1 MEEVVGVFF
10 SLSGVSFLNA
20 ILAVSILVTAG
31 LLGGSVAR
39 RLRLPSVTGNIVAG
53 IIIGPYLANLLT
65 HEIVYHTLRPI
76 SEIALSLIAVSIAS
90 HLKIRRIAPQALS
103 LLAIALVQALTAM
116 VAVYFFCNF
125 WIDNWV
131 ISLLLATIAASTA
144 PAATL
149 SIIRETE
156 ADGPLVKNLL
166 SVVALDNVLA
176 IVIFVLVSV
185 VISSRLGGRAD
196 LEGQLTLAGLVL
208 GQTLLLGVSGGALM
222 MFLARRLQ
230 EKAHFVS
237 LLLMV
242 VSFTTGLSLWLKVS
256 PLLPNMVLGFMITNF
271 SQANRQI
278 LTALEDFEP
287 FLYVCFFT
295 LAGTH
300 LDLALLPSLGFVGVT
315 YVLARYGGKLLGA
328 GVSGW
333 LTRAPEPVGKLL
345 GFCLAPQAGVA
356 IGLVVAMQENPL
368 FRPYEATVTAIILA
382 SIVVSELIGPV
393 IVKAVL
399 RRAGET
405 GKAGHLLFGIA
416 GRDAIS
422 MEFRARDKWKL
433 LNEMVDFA
441 LKTYNLP
448 EAVKEPLLHSVIER
462 ERSLSTGLGKGIAI
476 PHGTVADG
484 LLPKSLSIMG
494 VVAVIRE
501 GVEFNSLDGQKA
513 QVVILMIIPEHCFA
527 DHLKTLAAISKV
539 FSRKEMTERVLASKN
554 PHEVY
559 HLIFSEEMGE
569 LEYLA
574 TTSEV
579 AA

>member
-1 MEEVVGVFF
+1 M
-10 SLSGVSFLNA
+10 NA

-53 IIIGPYLANLLT
+53 IIIGPYLVNLLT
-65 HEIVYHTLRPI
+65 YEIVYHTLKPI

-90 HLKIRRIAPQALS
+90 HLKIRRIVPQALS
-103 LLAIALVQALTAM
+103 LLSIALAQALMAM

-125 WIDNWV
+125 WLDNWV
-131 ISLLLATIAASTA
+131 VSLLLATIAASTA

-149 SIIRETE
+149 SVIRETE

-185 VISSRLGGRAD
+185 VIGSRLGGRAD
-196 LEGQLTLAGLVL
+196 LGGQLTLAGLVL
-208 GQTLLLGVSGGALM
+208 GQALLLGVSSGALM
-222 MFLARRLQ
+222 MILARRLQ

-242 VSFTTGLSLWLKVS
+242 VCFTTGLSLWLKIS

-271 SQANRQI
+271 SLANRQI
-278 LTALEDFEP
+278 LTSVEDFEP

-300 LDLALLPSLGFVGVT
+300 LDLALLPSLGVVGVT
-315 YVLARYGGKLLGA
+315 YILARYGGKLLGA

-382 SIVVSELIGPV
+382 SIVVSELFGPV
-393 IVKAVL
+393 IVKGVL
-399 RRAGET
+399 KRAGET
-405 GKAGHLLFGIA
+405 GKAGHLLFGVV

-422 MEFRARDKWKL
+422 MEFRAGDKWAL
-433 LNEMVDFA
+433 LKEMVEFA
-441 LKTYNLP
+441 AATYKLP
-448 EAVKEPLLHSVIER
+448 DDAQEPLLRSVIER

-484 LLPKSLSIMG
+484 LIPKSRNIMG
-494 VVAVIRE
+494 VMAVIRE

-513 QVVILMIIPEHCFA
+513 KVIILMIIPEHCFE

-539 FSRKEMTERVLASKN
+539 FSRKEITERLVASET

-559 HLIFSEEMGE
+559 HLIFSEEMGD
-569 LEYLA
+569 LDYLA
-574 TTSEV
+574 SAS
-579 AA
+579 AAEQK

>member
-1 MEEVVGVFF
+1 M
-10 SLSGVSFLNA
+10 NA

-53 IIIGPYLANLLT
+53 IIIGPYLVNLLT
-65 HEIVYHTLRPI
+65 YEIVYHTLKPI

-90 HLKIRRIAPQALS
+90 HLKIRRIVPQALS
-103 LLAIALVQALTAM
+103 LLSIALAQALMAM

-125 WIDNWV
+125 WLDNWV
-131 ISLLLATIAASTA
+131 VSLLLATIAASTA

-149 SIIRETE
+149 SVIRETE

-185 VISSRLGGRAD
+185 VIGSRLGGRAD
-196 LEGQLTLAGLVL
+196 LGGQLTLAGLVL
-208 GQTLLLGVSGGALM
+208 GQALLLGVSSGALM
-222 MFLARRLQ
+222 MILARRLQ

-242 VSFTTGLSLWLKVS
+242 VCFTTGLSLWLKIS

-271 SQANRQI
+271 SLANRQI
-278 LTALEDFEP
+278 LTSVEDFEP

-300 LDLALLPSLGFVGVT
+300 LDLALLPSLGVVGVT
-315 YVLARYGGKLLGA
+315 YILARYGGKLLGA

-356 IGLVVAMQENPL
+356 IGMAVAMQDNPL
-368 FRPYEATVTAIILA
+368 LRADEATVTAIILA
-382 SIVVSELIGPV
+382 SIVVSELFGPV
-393 IVKAVL
+393 IVKGVL
-399 RRAGET
+399 KRAGET
-405 GKAGHLLFGIA
+405 GKAGHLLFGVV

-422 MEFRARDKWKL
+422 MEFRAGDKWTL
-433 LNEMVDFA
+433 LKEMVEFA
-441 LKTYNLP
+441 AATYKLP
-448 EAVKEPLLHSVIER
+448 DDAQEPLLRSVIER

-484 LLPKSLSIMG
+484 LIPKSRNIMG
-494 VVAVIRE
+494 VMAVIRE

-513 QVVILMIIPEHCFA
+513 KVIILMIIPEHCFE

-539 FSRKEMTERVLASKN
+539 FSRKEITERLVASET

-559 HLIFSEEMGE
+559 HLIFSEEMGD
-569 LEYLA
+569 LDYLA
-574 TTSEV
+574 SAS
-579 AA
+579 AAEQK

>member
-1 MEEVVGVFF
+1 M
-10 SLSGVSFLNA
+10 NA

-31 LLGGSVAR
+31 LMGGSVAR
-39 RLRLPSVTGNIVAG
+39 RLHLPSVTGNIVAG
-53 IIIGPYLANLLT
+53 IIIGPYLTNLLT
-65 HEIVYHTLRPI
+65 YEIVYHTLKPI

-103 LLAIALVQALTAM
+103 LLSIALAQSLMAM

-125 WIDNWV
+125 WLDNWV

-149 SIIRETE
+149 SVIRETE

-185 VISSRLGGRAD
+185 VIGSRLGGRAD
-196 LEGQLTLAGLVL
+196 FGGQVTLAGLVL
-208 GQTLLLGVSGGALM
+208 GQALMVGVGSGALM
-222 MFLARRLQ
+222 MILARRLQ
-230 EKAHFVS
+230 GKAHFVS

-242 VSFTTGLSLWLKVS
+242 VCFTTGISLWLKIS

-271 SQANRQI
+271 SLANRQI
-278 LTALEDFEP
+278 LTSVEDFEP

-300 LDLALLPSLGFVGVT
+300 LDLALLPSLGAVGIT
-315 YVLARYGGKLLGA
+315 YILARYGGKLLGA

-345 GFCLAPQAGVA
+345 GFCLVPQAGVA

-393 IVKAVL
+393 MVKGVL
-399 RRAGET
+399 KRAGET
-405 GKAGHLLFGIA
+405 GKAGHLLFGIV

-422 MEFRARDKWKL
+422 LEFETADKWSL
-433 LNEMVDFA
+433 LKEMVDFA
-441 LKTYNLP
+441 VAAYNLP
-448 EAVKEPLLHSVIER
+448 EDSHEPLLRSVIER
-462 ERSLSTGLGKGIAI
+462 ERSLSTGIGKGIAI

-484 LLPKSLSIMG
+484 LIPKSRGIMG
-494 VVAVIRE
+494 VMAVIRE
-501 GVEFNSLDGQKA
+501 GVDFNSLDGEKA
-513 QVVILMIIPEHCFA
+513 KVIILMIIPEHRFE

-539 FSRKEMTERVLASKN
+539 FSRREMTERVVAAATSN
-554 PHEVY
+554 EVY
-559 HLIFSEEMGE
+559 HLIFSDEMGE
-569 LEYLA
+569 LDYLA
-574 TTSEV
+574 STSV
-579 AA
+579 VTGQK

>member
-1 MEEVVGVFF
+1 M
-10 SLSGVSFLNA
+10 NA
-20 ILAVSILVTAG
+20 ILAVSVLVTAG

-39 RLRLPSVTGNIVAG
+39 RLHLPSVTGNIVAG
-53 IIIGPYLANLLT
+53 IIIGPYLTHILT
-65 HEIVYHTLRPI
+65 HEIVYHTLKPI

-90 HLKIRRIAPQALS
+90 HLKVRRIIPQALS
-103 LLAIALVQALTAM
+103 LISIALAQALTAM
-116 VAVYFFCNF
+116 VAVYFFCDF
-125 WIDNWV
+125 WLDNWV

-149 SIIRETE
+149 SVIRETE

-176 IVIFVLVSV
+176 IVIFVLVTV
-185 VISSRLGGRAD
+185 VIGGRLGGQAD
-196 LEGQLTLAGLVL
+196 LEAQVSLAGLVL
-208 GQTLLLGVSGGALM
+208 GEALLVGAGSGALLM
-222 MFLARRLQ
+222 ILARRLQ

-237 LLLMV
+237 LLLMAV
-242 VSFTTGLSLWLKVS
+242 CFTTGISLWLKIS

-271 SQANRQI
+271 SSANRRI
-278 LTALEDFEP
+278 LTSVEDFEP

-300 LDLALLPSLGFVGVT
+300 LDLALLPSLGAVGAT
-315 YVLARYGGKLLGA
+315 YILARYGGKLLGA

-345 GFCLAPQAGVA
+345 GFCLVPQAGVA

-382 SIVVSELIGPV
+382 SIVVSELVGPV
-393 IVKAVL
+393 MVKGVL

-405 GKAGHLLFGIA
+405 GKAGHLLFGIV

-422 MEFRARDKWKL
+422 LEFETVDKWSL
-433 LNEMVDFA
+433 LKEMVGFA
-441 LKTYNLP
+441 VATYNLP
-448 EAVKEPLLHSVIER
+448 DDAHEPLLRSVIER

-484 LLPKSLSIMG
+484 LLPRSRSIMG
-494 VVAVIRE
+494 VMAVIRE
-501 GVEFNSLDGQKA
+501 GVDFNSLDGEKA
-513 QVVILMIIPEHCFA
+513 KVIILMIIPEHRFE
-527 DHLKTLAAISKV
+527 DHLKTLAAVSKV
-539 FSRKEMTERVLASKN
+539 FSRREMTERVVAAETSN
-554 PHEVY
+554 EVY
-559 HLIFSEEMGE
+559 HLVFSEEMGE

-574 TTSEV
+574 PTSAVEQK
-579 AA
+579 

>member
-1 MEEVVGVFF
+1 M
-10 SLSGVSFLNA
+10 NA

-31 LLGGSVAR
+31 LMGGSVAR
-39 RLRLPSVTGNIVAG
+39 RLHLPSVTGNIVAG
-53 IIIGPYLANLLT
+53 IIIGPYLTNLLT
-65 HEIVYHTLRPI
+65 YEIVYHTLKPI

-103 LLAIALVQALTAM
+103 LLSIALAQSLMAM
-116 VAVYFFCNF
+116 VAVYFFCNY
-125 WIDNWV
+125 WV

-149 SIIRETE
+149 SVIRETE

-185 VISSRLGGRAD
+185 VIGSRLGGRAD
-196 LEGQLTLAGLVL
+196 LGGQVTLAGLVL
-208 GQTLLLGVSGGALM
+208 GQALMVGVGSGALM
-222 MFLARRLQ
+222 MILARRLQ
-230 EKAHFVS
+230 GKAHFVS

-242 VSFTTGLSLWLKVS
+242 VCFTTGISLWLKIS

-271 SQANRQI
+271 SLANRQI
-278 LTALEDFEP
+278 LTSVEDFEP

-300 LDLALLPSLGFVGVT
+300 LDLALLPSLGAVGIT
-315 YVLARYGGKLLGA
+315 YILARYGGKLLGA

-345 GFCLAPQAGVA
+345 GFCLVPQAGVA

-393 IVKAVL
+393 MVKGVL
-399 RRAGET
+399 KRAGET
-405 GKAGHLLFGIA
+405 GKAGHLLFGIV

-422 MEFRARDKWKL
+422 LEFETADKWSL
-433 LNEMVDFA
+433 LKEMVDFA
-441 LKTYNLP
+441 VAAYNLP
-448 EAVKEPLLHSVIER
+448 EDSHEPLLRSVIER
-462 ERSLSTGLGKGIAI
+462 ERSLSTGVGKGIAI

-484 LLPKSLSIMG
+484 LIPKSRGIMG
-494 VVAVIRE
+494 VMAVIRE
-501 GVEFNSLDGQKA
+501 GVDFNSLDGEKA
-513 QVVILMIIPEHCFA
+513 KVIILMIIPEHRFE

-539 FSRKEMTERVLASKN
+539 FSRREMTERVVAAATSN
-554 PHEVY
+554 EVY
-559 HLIFSEEMGE
+559 HLIFSDEMGE
-569 LEYLA
+569 LDYLA
-574 TTSEV
+574 STSV
-579 AA
+579 VTGQK

>member
-1 MEEVVGVFF
+1 M
-10 SLSGVSFLNA
+10 NA

-31 LLGGSVAR
+31 LFGGSVAR
-39 RLRLPSVTGNIVAG
+39 RLHLPSVTGNIIAG
-53 IIIGPYLANLLT
+53 IIIGPYLSNLLT
-65 HEIVYHTLRPI
+65 HEIVYQTLKPI

-90 HLKIRRIAPQALS
+90 HLKIRRIAPQVLS
-103 LLAIALVQALTAM
+103 LVSIALAQALTAM
-116 VAVYFFCNF
+116 VAVYFFCDL
-125 WIDNWV
+125 WLDNWV

-149 SIIRETE
+149 SVIRESE

-185 VISSRLGGRAD
+185 VISSRLGGRSD
-196 LEGQLTLAGLVL
+196 VGVQITHAGLVL
-208 GQTLLLGVSGGALM
+208 GQALLLGVGSGGLM
-222 MFLARRLQ
+222 MLLARRLQ

-242 VSFTTGLSLWLKVS
+242 VCFTTGISLGLKIS
-256 PLLPNMVLGFMITNF
+256 PLLPNMVLGFIITNF
-271 SQANRQI
+271 IVANRQI
-278 LTALEDFEP
+278 LTSVEDFEP

-300 LDLALLPSLGFVGVT
+300 LDLALLPSLGGVGVT
-315 YVLARYGGKLLGA
+315 YILARYGGKLLGA

-382 SIVVSELIGPV
+382 SIVVSELFGPV
-393 IVKAVL
+393 IVKGVL
-399 RRAGET
+399 QRAGET

-416 GRDAIS
+416 GREAIS
-422 MEFRARDKWKL
+422 MDFRPLDKWVL
-433 LNEMVDFA
+433 LKEMVAFA
-441 LKTYNLP
+441 AQTYNLP
-448 EAVKEPLLHSVIER
+448 DDVQEPLLRSVVER

-484 LLPKSLSIMG
+484 LIPKSRSIMG

-501 GVEFNSLDGQKA
+501 GVEFNSLDGQNAK
-513 QVVILMIIPEHCFA
+513 VIILMIIPEHCFA

-539 FSRKEMTERVLASKN
+539 FSRKEIIERVVAAETSYD
-554 PHEVY
+554 VY

-569 LEYLA
+569 LDYLA
-574 TTSEV
+574 SASLVESK
-579 AA
+579 

>member
-1 MEEVVGVFF
+1 M
-10 SLSGVSFLNA
+10 NA

-31 LLGGSVAR
+31 LLGGSAAR
-39 RLRLPSVTGNIVAG
+39 RLHLPSVTGNIVAG

-65 HEIVYHTLRPI
+65 HEIVYQTLKPI

-90 HLKIRRIAPQALS
+90 HLKWRRMAPQALS
-103 LLAIALVQALTAM
+103 LFAITLGQALLAM
-116 VAVYFFCNF
+116 LAVYLCCNF
-125 WIDNWV
+125 WLDNWV

-149 SIIRETE
+149 SVIRETE

-176 IVIFVLVSV
+176 IVFFVLVSV
-185 VISSRLGGRAD
+185 VIGSRLGGRAE
-196 LEGQLTLAGLVL
+196 LGGQLLQAGMVL
-208 GQTLLLGVSGGALM
+208 GKALLLGISCGALLIA
-222 MFLARRLQ
+222 LARRLQ

-242 VSFTTGLSLWLKVS
+242 VCFSTGLSLWLKIS
-256 PLLPNMVLGFMITNF
+256 PLLPNMVLGFIITNF
-271 SQANRQI
+271 STVNRQI
-278 LTALEDFEP
+278 LTAVEDFEP

-300 LDLALLPSLGFVGVT
+300 LDLSLLPSLGAVGTT
-315 YVLARYGGKLLGA
+315 YIVARYGGKLVGA
-328 GVSGW
+328 GVCGW
-333 LTRAPEPVGKLL
+333 LSRAPRPVGRFL

-356 IGLVVAMQENPL
+356 IGLVVALQENPL
-368 FRPYEATVTAIILA
+368 FDPYEATVTAIILA
-382 SIVVSELIGPV
+382 SIVVSELFGPV
-393 IVKAVL
+393 IVKEVL
-399 RRAGET
+399 KRAGET

-416 GRDAIS
+416 GREAVT
-422 MEFRARDKWKL
+422 MELRAPDKWAL
-433 LNEMVDFA
+433 LKEMVAFA
-441 LKTYNLP
+441 GAVYKLP
-448 EAVKEPLLHSVIER
+448 EAVQVPLLHSVIER

-476 PHGTVADG
+476 PHGTLAEG
-484 LLPKSLSIMG
+484 LLPQSRAIMG

-513 QVVILMIIPEHCFA
+513 SVIILMIIPEHCFA

-539 FSRKEMTERVLASKN
+539 FSRKEMTERVIAAAS

-569 LEYLA
+569 LDYLA
-574 TTSEV
+574 SATAVE
-579 AA
+579 AG